1 MLMDANNSLT
11 ATEHP
16 ATCTVDEESFVKA
29 MQIIVTVASSLSIIG
44 ALLIILISY
53 CRVYED
59 STESESDEDARDS
72 SPQLVEI
79 GTFTEREIE
88 KSSYRNN
95 NERSDSNSTITSDGQ
110 TAVGSRR
117 VNVKKLATVPHP
129 ARLILACISAADIVV
144 AVSHIWGVS
153 NKYDTLRQ
161 LHPDNTPMAGH
172 RNHTASTECGAQAFP
187 AIFGTISSFLWSD
200 VLALVALVMQKSSK
214 TFKPRYFVSY
224 RAFTVYNI
232 ICWGIPLLVVSF
244 LGGIKAVGF
253 EEAID
258 IGKLQ

>member
-1 MLMDANNSLT
+1 MLMDANNSVI

-16 ATCTVDEESFVKA
+16 ATCTVDEDSFVKA
-29 MQIIVTVASSLSIIG
+29 MQIIVTVASSLSILG
-44 ALLIILISY
+44 AFLIILMSY
-53 CRVYED
+53 CRVYE
-59 STESESDEDARDS
+59 DS

-88 KSSYRNN
+88 KSSYRH

-110 TAVGSRR
+110 NAVGSRR